1 MRARP
6 SPIAAAVVIACLLR
20 PDVAHA
26 SVFGEENGA
35 LTALVAQGVAEF
47 VQIGETLTQ
56 LKQTYDETAK
66 YVGLVQ
72 DAIEGFQEFGAFAD
86 SVFKNPQSALA
97 SVLPGAD
104 SLARDL
110 QSPESWGRGTGELQR
125 LVKVCLGG
133 GGCVAF
139 REAVT
144 ANQARDSISRTF
156 GTSPVRRDD
165 IEAVDIEAS
174 KAISGGMAQSAKS
187 TVAGEQARAL
197 MEKCLRGTDNK
208 AVAACQAAANLG
220 QLMQVEQ
227 AASLNEQVAEGNR
240 LQALELAEK
249 NAEKKRALQEIL
261 ERQKML
267 KAATK
272 DMAPQPMRF
281 TSPDGVGGGAR

>member
-6 SPIAAAVVIACLLR
+6 TPLAAAVVLACLLL

-26 SVFGEENGA
+26 SLFGEENGP
-35 LTALVAQGVAEF
+35 LTTLVAQGVAEF
-47 VQIGETLTQ
+47 IQVGETLTQ

-66 YVGLVQ
+66 YVGLAQ
-72 DAIEGFQEFGAFAD
+72 DAIDGFQEFGAFAD
-86 SVFKNPQSALA
+86 SVFTNPQSALA

-110 QSPESWGRGTGELQR
+110 ASPESWGRGTGELQR

-133 GGCVAF
+133 GDCVAF

-144 ANQARDSISRTF
+144 AKQARDSISRTF
-156 GTSPVRRDD
+156 GTSPVQRDD
-165 IEAVDIEAS
+165 LETVDTEAA
-174 KAISGGMAQSAKS
+174 KAISGSMAQTAKS

-197 MEKCLRGTDNK
+197 MEKCLRGTDNQ

-227 AASLNEQVAEGNR
+227 TASLNEQIAEGNR

-249 NAEKKRALQEIL
+249 NSEKKRALQEVL
-261 ERQKML
+261 ERQRML
-267 KAATK
+267 KAATR
-272 DMAPQPMRF
+272 DMAPQSMRF
-281 TSPDGVGGGAR
+281 TAPDAVGGGAR